1 MSGSLI
7 MLNYKK
13 DLGLIS
19 KQLLGQYYTTTDPFN
34 ISDAFKDWY
43 KMVPK
48 DVTFLEP
55 FAGGGHLFKYI
66 DVDWDGYDIAP
77 NHPDVEQRDTL
88 KEFPTEYNVCI
99 TNPPYL
105 AKTVVSRKKLPV
117 VLNHEDLYLDALQLC
132 LDNCDYV
139 AAIIPSTFWNQGL
152 FKDRLYSWDKFDMR
166 LFSDTDNPAGVA
178 YFVPYK
184 VENTKT
190 YINGKHISLNNEN
203 TPTSVPFDVKFNP
216 PDSYRYIIN
225 GIDRIDGDNIH
236 IKIGSVEYKNTN
248 RNIFSIHSPHIKDEH
263 LQLINDAITEYR
275 VSTNDFYLTSFKSL
289 QKNGK
294 YRKRISFKEVRW
306 LLYKV
311 LGSESGTCM
320 PVEKVEHNPLIHWMD
335 GL

>member
-1 MSGSLI
+1 M
-7 MLNYKK
+7 
-13 DLGLIS
+13 S

-117 VLNHEDLYLDALQLC
+117 VLKHEDLYLDALQVC

-139 AAIIPSTFWNQGL
+139 AAIIPSTFWNQNL
-152 FKDRLYSWDKFDMR
+152 FKDRLYAWDKFDMK

-184 VENTKT
+184 VDQKRT
-190 YINGKHISLNNEN
+190 YINGEEIILDYRN
-203 TPTSVPFDVKFNP
+203 TPRSVPFEMTFNP
-216 PDSYRYIIN
+216 RDSYRHIVN
-225 GIDRIDGDNIH
+225 GIDRID
-236 IKIGSVEYKNTN
+236 
-248 RNIFSIHSPHIKDEH
+248 
-263 LQLINDAITEYR
+263 
-275 VSTNDFYLTSFKSL
+275 
-289 QKNGK
+289 
-294 YRKRISFKEVRW
+294 
-306 LLYKV
+306 
-311 LGSESGTCM
+311 
-320 PVEKVEHNPLIHWMD
+320 
-335 GL
+335 